1 MDKEVK
7 GSLETFVAT
16 ADKLL
21 GNKIVAAYCFGS
33 AVYDDF
39 HLGYS
44 DLDFFIVADTLL
56 TEENFRD
63 FHTLREDYKRSGNPF
78 LAVLEGEIIPRSGI
92 KSREGNVIYWGT
104 SKDRFNQGYGLRGF
118 SMRGLLDVGYLIS
131 GQDIRR
137 EIPYPTEA
145 EMLEQVESM
154 IRTIRKYAVKTD
166 RDIHSAD
173 WFFLISQ
180 SIYWLKTRK
189 TSGKTQSAQWVLA
202 NCHYPWDGLLRKAIE
217 LRLRPALAQEQSWQ
231 LWLEQL
237 GEGVQQACVSLEAEM
252 HLFSRLT

>member
-1 MDKEVK
+1 MDEDIK
-7 GSLETFVAT
+7 SALEEFVAT
-16 ADKLL
+16 ADNLL
-21 GNKIVAAYCFGS
+21 ANKIVAAYCFGS
-33 AVYDDF
+33 TVYEDF

-63 FHTLREDYKRSGNPF
+63 FHKLREEYKGSRNPY
-78 LAVLEGEIIPRSGI
+78 LAVLEGEIVPYSGI

-104 SKDRFNQGYGLRGF
+104 SKDRFNNGYGLRGF
-118 SMRGLLDVGYLIS
+118 SLRGLLDAGYLIS
-131 GQDIRR
+131 GRDIRG

-145 EMLEQVESM
+145 EMLEQVRTM
-154 IRTIRKYAVKTD
+154 IQTIRKYAVKTD
-166 RDIHSAD
+166 KDIHSAD
-173 WFFLISQ
+173 WFFLITQ
-180 SIYWLKTRK
+180 SIYWLKTGK
-189 TSGKTQSAQWVLA
+189 TTGKTQSAQWVHA
-202 NCHYPWDGLLRKAIE
+202 NFHYPWDGLLKKAIE